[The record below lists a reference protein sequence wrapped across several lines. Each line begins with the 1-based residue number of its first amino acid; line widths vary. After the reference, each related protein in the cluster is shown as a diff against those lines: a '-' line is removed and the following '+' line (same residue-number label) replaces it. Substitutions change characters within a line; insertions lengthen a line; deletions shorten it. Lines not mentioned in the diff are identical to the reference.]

1 MDYVTW
7 SDLFLFFTLI
17 LTAISVYNGTKRKR
31 PLVFPKAVTS
41 LIHREEPLPVP
52 SFFFMITKNRSLVK
66 MGEGPPGKVRIG
78 SKKQKRCGG
87 FTPTPLTSF
96 FVRKAKLSFRNFLA
110 KKL

>member
-1 MDYVTW
+1 
-7 SDLFLFFTLI
+7 
-17 LTAISVYNGTKRKR
+17 
-31 PLVFPKAVTS
+31 
-41 LIHREEPLPVP
+41 
-52 SFFFMITKNRSLVK
+52 

-110 KKL
+110 KKLSNQLQNRCFPIRLITGRVRIQALLVLSGL

>member
-1 MDYVTW
+1 M
-7 SDLFLFFTLI
+7 
-17 LTAISVYNGTKRKR
+17 
-31 PLVFPKAVTS
+31 
-41 LIHREEPLPVP
+41 PVP

-96 FVRKAKLSFRNFLA
+96 LV
-110 KKL
+110 KKLEQKTLKSTAKQVLPNPLNYQPGPNPGVAGLVRVVIVDGAAAGVPAV